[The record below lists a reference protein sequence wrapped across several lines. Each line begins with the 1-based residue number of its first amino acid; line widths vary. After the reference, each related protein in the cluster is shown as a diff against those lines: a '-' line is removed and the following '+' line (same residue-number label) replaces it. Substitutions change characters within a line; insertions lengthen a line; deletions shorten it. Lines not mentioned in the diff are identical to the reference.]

1 MMPGAFRKTLLSF
14 ALVLPLALAS
24 CAEKPKDGLTSGEGI
39 LRYVPAESPYV
50 FAMTRRI
57 PDDVREKLGASTQEV
72 MQIYPRVIRAA
83 LTDAASDSPE
93 QAAASAEARQRV
105 VTIVDELAAL
115 VTPEGIP
122 AAGIDK
128 NSTAALYGV
137 GLLPVLRVTLSD
149 GAKFEQTFA
158 KLEEKAGGKM
168 AVASIDGHA
177 YRYAA
182 DEKAKFIIAVLDDQ
196 LVASVVPA
204 DLPDDLL
211 KSVLGLT
218 LPEASIAESGALA
231 ELAKAYEFLEYGL
244 GVVDLERLAAT
255 FLDEQSGANRWLLDA
270 MQHDTTA
277 LSDVCKSEIR
287 AMAGIAPR
295 VVTGYTEVTTG
306 TVAMNTV
313 VELRDDLAA
322 GLQTITAPV
331 PGLGEDQG
339 GLFSFGMS
347 LDIAAARDFYAARL
361 DAMEADPYE
370 CELFADLQAGV
381 AQGRAALQQ
390 PLPPVVYGIR
400 GFLTVI
406 EDIQGLDLQAKQ
418 PPSKIDMRFLLASDN
433 PQGLVAMG
441 AMFSPQLAALNLQP
455 DGKPQ
460 KLEIPA
466 LASTADAAWVAMTEN
481 AIALSLGAGSESGLG
496 EMLNA
501 AVAQPVPF
509 MSMDVDAGRYYGFLG
524 EAISSGIAQADDTQG
539 ADAETLQATSD
550 MMKSFADLFDRL
562 SVTIRFTDRG
572 IELPS
577 SVSLAE

>member
-1 MMPGAFRKTLLSF
+1 MMPGAFRKTLLPF

-24 CAEKPKDGLTSGEGI
+24 CAEKPKDGLTSEEGI

-83 LTDAASDSPE
+83 LTDAANDSPE

-105 VTIVDELAAL
+105 VTIVDELATL

-158 KLEEKAGGKM
+158 RLEEKAGGKM

-177 YRYAA
+177 YRYAT
-182 DEKAKFIIAVLDDQ
+182 DEKAKFIIAVFDDQ

-218 LPEASIAESGALA
+218 LPAVSIAESGALA

-270 MQHDTTA
+270 MQHDATA

-295 VVTGYTEVTTG
+295 VVTGYTEVTTD

-481 AIALSLGAGSESGLG
+481 ALALSLGAGSESGLG
-496 EMLNA
+496 EMLDA

-524 EAISSGIAQADDTQG
+524 EAISSGIAQADDAQG

-550 MMKSFADLFDRL
+550 MMKSFAELFDRL